1 MLTMPFQVTIQR
13 SCETV
18 YRTLADIAGYRSWL
32 APSLPADEIVL
43 TSTGP
48 LSVGSTY
55 MRRGSLGPMQGTVVK
70 LVPTTEL
77 VFREEMA
84 TDIAGKRSTLE
95 SSVRYLLTPRGTAT
109 RVMCLVRLRASGW
122 LLLGFPMFLQL
133 LRREQQ
139 RRLQALKVYLEAR
152 VH

>member
-32 APSLPADEIVL
+32 LPALSADEIVL
-43 TSTGP
+43 TSAAP
-48 LSVGSTY
+48 LRVGSTY
-55 MRRGSLGPMQGTVVK
+55 VRRGILGPVQGTVVK
-70 LVPTTEL
+70 LVPATEL

-84 TDIAGKRSTLE
+84 TDIAGKRSALE
-95 SSVRYLLTPRGTAT
+95 SSVRYLLTRRGAAT
-109 RVMCLVRLRASGW
+109 RVECLVKLRASGW
-122 LLLGFPMFLQL
+122 LLLGFPLFLQL
-133 LRREQQ
+133 LRQEQQ

-152 VH
+152 VR